1 MFSYIML
8 GTNDLPRAI
17 KFYDPLMA
25 LLGHVKAGRNEQ
37 GASWGTFNGNH
48 TCGLCVGVPFDQ
60 QPAGVGNGTMV
71 ALNARSVAHIAELHA
86 LALQL
91 GGRDEGGPG
100 HRPQYG
106 DGFHSA
112 YVRDPDGNKLAFV
125 YYASA
130 DCMAAAEVAFAGGD
144 KGVRTANFAVLIHRG
159 IKKPAAQAL
168 RLIFPA
174 SYLPQS
180 DNVIRRRAY
189 SVSAAS

>member
-112 YVRDPDGNKLAFV
+112 T
-125 YYASA
+125 SA
-130 DCMAAAEVAFAGGD
+130 IPTAISWRLFTMRLQIEWLQRRWLLQAEKRESGRPTSPSLFTEG
-144 KGVRTANFAVLIHRG
+144 
-159 IKKPAAQAL
+159 
-168 RLIFPA
+168 
-174 SYLPQS
+174 
-180 DNVIRRRAY
+180 
-189 SVSAAS
+189 

>member
-37 GASWGTFNGNH
+37 GRPGHLQRQSHLRAVRGRS
-48 TCGLCVGVPFDQ
+48 FDQ

-125 YYASA
+125 YYAST
-130 DCMAAAEVAFAGGD
+130 D
-144 KGVRTANFAVLIHRG
+144 
-159 IKKPAAQAL
+159 
-168 RLIFPA
+168 
-174 SYLPQS
+174 
-180 DNVIRRRAY
+180 
-189 SVSAAS
+189 